1 MEIPFR
7 PAAGALPGLE
17 VLPLARLARR
27 AAGHGLDVRTPARA
41 AFHHLLTV
49 EEGTLR
55 LTVDGEPLPVPPS
68 AWLWIRPEQVYR
80 FGEGLEHVRGTL
92 ILFQL
97 GLLDPA
103 TIAAAGVDPPFPWGP
118 LLPSAKEAEPVER
131 TLELLMEAYLEL
143 LMEAYKETGALRLDA
158 QIELV
163 RHLLAALVLR
173 LSHLYAR
180 ERGAPRTSE
189 AFRAFH
195 AAVERDFTESRTVA
209 DYARALGY
217 SSRTLT
223 RACLAATGG
232 TAKRYLDDRIVL
244 EARRLLVHTELPASA
259 VGGRLG
265 FPTPT
270 AFSKFFKHHTGETPT
285 DYRLHA
291 FGAELRKRD
300 RSYGDS
306 RDVDTASV

>member
-1 MEIPFR
+1 MFKIGQQRITEVPFR
-7 PAAGALPGLE
+7 PAAGALPGLD

-27 AAGHGLDVRTPARA
+27 AAEHGLDPRTPARA

-49 EEGTLR
+49 EEGTVR

-80 FGEGLEHVRGTL
+80 FDESLEHAQGTL
-92 ILFQL
+92 ILFQP

-103 TIAAAGVDPPFPWGP
+103 TIAAAGVDPPYSRGP
-118 LLPSAKEAEPVER
+118 LLPTAQEAEPIDR
-131 TLELLMEAYLEL
+131 TLGLLMEAYG
-143 LMEAYKETGALRLDA
+143 ETGALRLDA

-173 LSHLYAR
+173 LSHLYVR
-180 ERGAPRTSE
+180 ERGAREASE

-195 AAVERDFTESRTVA
+195 TAVERDFADSRTVA

-223 RACLAATGG
+223 RACLAAAGV
-232 TAKRYLDDRIVL
+232 TAKRYLDERIVL
-244 EARRLLVHTELPASA
+244 EARRLLFHTELPTSA
-259 VGGRLG
+259 VGERLG
-265 FPTPT
+265 FPHHT
-270 AFSKFFKHHTGETPT
+270 AFSKFFRHHTGETPS
-285 DYRLHA
+285 DYR
-291 FGAELRKRD
+291 
-300 RSYGDS
+300 S
-306 RDVDTASV
+306 RASGRGWGLL

>member
-1 MEIPFR
+1 MEVPFR

-27 AAGHGLDVRTPARA
+27 AAGHGLDVRTPVRA
-41 AFHHLLTV
+41 AFHHLLMV
-49 EEGTLR
+49 EKGILR

-80 FGEGLEHVRGTL
+80 FDEGLEHAQGTL

-103 TIAAAGVDPPFPWGP
+103 TIAAASVDPPFAWGA
-118 LLPSAKEAEPVER
+118 LLPSAEEAEPIER
-131 TLELLMEAYLEL
+131 TLELLMEAYE
-143 LMEAYKETGALRLDA
+143 ETGALRLDA

-173 LSHLYAR
+173 LSHLYVR
-180 ERGAPRTSE
+180 EQGASRTAE

-244 EARRLLVHTELPASA
+244 EARRLLVHTELPTSV
-259 VGGRLG
+259 VGDRLG

-285 DYRLHA
+285 DYRSHA
-291 FGAELRKRD
+291 SGRSSESSVVRPEGGPGGVRCVRSQGGGA
-300 RSYGDS
+300 S
-306 RDVDTASV
+306 A

>member
-1 MEIPFR
+1 MFKIGQSRIAEIPFR

-27 AAGHGLDVRTPARA
+27 AAGHGFDPRTPARA
-41 AFHHLLTV
+41 AFHHLLMV
-49 EEGTLR
+49 EEGIVR
-55 LTVDGEPLPVPPS
+55 LTVDGEPLPVPPG

-80 FGEGLEHVRGTL
+80 FDEGLEHAQGTL

-103 TIAAAGVDPPFPWGP
+103 TVAAAGVDPPFPWGA
-118 LLPSAKEAEPVER
+118 LQPSRHEAAPIER
-131 TLELLMEAYLEL
+131 TLELLMEAYR
-143 LMEAYKETGALRLDA
+143 ETGVLRLDA
-158 QIELV
+158 QIELI

-173 LSHLYAR
+173 LSHLYVR
-180 ERGAPRTSE
+180 ERGASRTGE

-195 AAVERDFTESRTVA
+195 AAVERDFAESRTVA

-232 TAKRYLDDRIVL
+232 SAKRYLDDRIVL
-244 EARRLLVHTELPASA
+244 EARRLLVHTELPTSA
-259 VGGRLG
+259 VAGRLG

-285 DYRLHA
+285 DYRSHA
-291 FGAELRKRD
+291 SG
-300 RSYGDS
+300 RSRGSDAVRPES
-306 RDVDTASV
+306 GPGGL

>member
-1 MEIPFR
+1 MFKIGQSRITEIPFR

-27 AAGHGLDVRTPARA
+27 AAGHGVDLRAPARA
-41 AFHHLLTV
+41 AFHHLLMV
-49 EEGTLR
+49 EERIFR
-55 LTVDGEPLPVPPS
+55 LTVDGEPLSVPPG

-80 FGEGLEHVRGTL
+80 YDEGLEHAQGTL
-92 ILFQL
+92 IIFQL

-103 TIAAAGVDPPFPWGP
+103 TIAAAGVAPPFPWGA
-118 LLPSAKEAEPVER
+118 LLPSAEEAEPIER
-131 TLELLMEAYLEL
+131 TLALLMEAYE
-143 LMEAYKETGALRLDA
+143 ETGALRLDA

-173 LSHLYAR
+173 LSHLYVR
-180 ERGAPRTSE
+180 ERGASRTSE

-195 AAVERDFTESRTVA
+195 AALERDFAVSRTVA

-217 SSRTLT
+217 SPRTLT

-259 VGGRLG
+259 VGDRLG
-265 FPTPT
+265 FPTST

-285 DYRLHA
+285 DYRSHA
-291 FGAELRKRD
+291 SGRIGESSAVRP
-300 RSYGDS
+300 
-306 RDVDTASV
+306 